1 MSIRGHPN
9 IAVALEPNQDGSFQ
23 LSSIIW
29 LQMVVLVSPTPFL
42 SYLSFFFA
50 SSDNTTHSKGSPKG
64 QCRLSDLGL
73 SFHILLCWNLGPD
86 SASLMLQEREG
97 KYEILSNRA

>member
-42 SYLSFFFA
+42 SYLSFFLHQV
-50 SSDNTTHSKGSPKG
+50 TTPHIVRGVLQARIDCQTWVFLSIYCCVGIWGQTVQVLCYRNVKGST
-64 QCRLSDLGL
+64 R
-73 SFHILLCWNLGPD
+73 F
-86 SASLMLQEREG
+86 
-97 KYEILSNRA
+97 